1 MKKKIL
7 QLVTF
12 IIYVNRV
19 NRYKIHQFNYLNWI
33 VMYTHLMPEAEKEIK
48 EKWCS
53 GIDVMGYTYWMSE
66 YNYSSKFYLE
76 YEIKEKKNSY

>member
-48 EKWCS
+48 EK
-53 GIDVMGYTYWMSE
+53 
-66 YNYSSKFYLE
+66 
-76 YEIKEKKNSY
+76 